1 MRRRRKE
8 RLGGGRGDEKGEKL
22 DGRKNESNKAKTK
35 KFFILFFDGCQGYKL
50 YATILAGIAKQ

>member
-22 DGRKNESNKAKTK
+22 DGRKNESNKPKTK
-35 KFFILFFDGCQGYKL
+35 KFLFFFLTDVRV
-50 YATILAGIAKQ
+50 TNFMPRF

>member
-35 KFFILFFDGCQGYKL
+35 KFFILSFLTDVRVTNFMPRF
-50 YATILAGIAKQ
+50 